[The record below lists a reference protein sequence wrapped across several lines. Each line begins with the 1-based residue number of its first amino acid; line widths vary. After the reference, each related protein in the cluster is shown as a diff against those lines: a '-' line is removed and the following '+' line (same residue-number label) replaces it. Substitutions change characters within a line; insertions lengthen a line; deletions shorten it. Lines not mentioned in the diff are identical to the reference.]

1 MSDKRFTE
9 IVSTQRIRDNVT
21 GKEYNGLV
29 DNELFILIN
38 DIIEKNEEEIERM
51 KSKLN
56 ETALELVGDVISMGK
71 AVEISEMSYHDFIHY
86 RAKNGKP
93 MELQL

>member
-9 IVSTQRIRDNVT
+9 IVSTQRIRDNIT

-29 DNELFILIN
+29 DGELFNLIN

-56 ETALELVGDVISMGK
+56 ETALLLVGDWCSMEK
-71 AVEISEMSYHDFIHY
+71 AVEISEMKWGEFLEY

-93 MELQL
+93 MEL